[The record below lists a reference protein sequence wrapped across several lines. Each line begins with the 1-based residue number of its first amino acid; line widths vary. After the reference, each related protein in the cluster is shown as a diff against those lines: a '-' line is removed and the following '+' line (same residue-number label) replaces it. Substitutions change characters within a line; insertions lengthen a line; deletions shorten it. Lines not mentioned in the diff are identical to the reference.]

1 VRTCWRRRNLPDPMR
16 LISSRQVASNVY
28 EVTTESV
35 RYGRVTQRI
44 LVLPDGAS
52 RGGRLR

>member
-1 VRTCWRRRNLPDPMR
+1 VRICWRRRNLPDPMR
-16 LISSRQVASNVY
+16 LISYRQVAPNVY

-44 LVLPDGAS
+44 LVLPDGVS
-52 RGGRLR
+52 RGERPR

>member
-1 VRTCWRRRNLPDPMR
+1 VRIYRRRRNLPDPMR
-16 LISSRQVASNVY
+16 LISYRQVAPYVY

-35 RYGRVTQRI
+35 RHGRVTQRI

>member
-1 VRTCWRRRNLPDPMR
+1 VRICWRRRDLPDPIR
-16 LISSRQVASNVY
+16 LISYRQVAPYVY

-35 RYGRVTQRI
+35 RHGRVTQRI